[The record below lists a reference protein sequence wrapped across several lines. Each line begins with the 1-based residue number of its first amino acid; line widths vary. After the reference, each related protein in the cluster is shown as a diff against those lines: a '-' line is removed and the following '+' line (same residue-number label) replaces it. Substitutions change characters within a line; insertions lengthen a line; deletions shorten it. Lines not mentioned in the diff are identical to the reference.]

1 MHKTGHKILL
11 KWQSQLQTIS
21 NAISIN
27 NLFFNYEKEFVLEDI
42 NLKVKEKD
50 FLTILGPNGG
60 GKSTLL
66 KLILGINPLKK
77 GDISIFGNK
86 LIHELP
92 NLGYVPQ
99 NTNINLNFPINT
111 IEVVMMGQNDIKKRF
126 FGYKKEEKIKALEV
140 LEKVNMKEFANSK
153 ISNLSGGQR
162 QRVLIARALF
172 CNPKILLLDEPTSNI
187 DIAGC
192 EQVYQVLKELNK
204 HITVIVISHDISV
217 VLKYASKAVYINK
230 KLTYHD
236 LTKMKDDFKNIESN
250 VCEIELLE
258 MLGKCRC

>member
-1 MHKTGHKILL
+1 M
-11 KWQSQLQTIS
+11 QTTS
-21 NAISIN
+21 KAISIN
-27 NLFFNYEKEFVLEDI
+27 NLFFKYEKEFVLEDI
-42 NLKVKEKD
+42 NLSVKEKD

-66 KLILGINPLKK
+66 KLILGINSLKK

-86 LIHELP
+86 LINELP

-99 NTNINLNFPINT
+99 NTNINLNFPIST

-187 DIAGC
+187 DITGC

-204 HITVIVISHDISV
+204 NITVIVISHDISV
-217 VLKYASKAVYINK
+217 VLKYASKAIYINK

-236 LTKMKDDFKNIESN
+236 LTKMKDDFKNIEADI
-250 VCEIELLE
+250 CEIELLE

>member
-1 MHKTGHKILL
+1 
-11 KWQSQLQTIS
+11 
-21 NAISIN
+21 
-27 NLFFNYEKEFVLEDI
+27 
-42 NLKVKEKD
+42 
-50 FLTILGPNGG
+50 
-60 GKSTLL
+60 
-66 KLILGINPLKK
+66 
-77 GDISIFGNK
+77 
-86 LIHELP
+86 
-92 NLGYVPQ
+92 
-99 NTNINLNFPINT
+99 
-111 IEVVMMGQNDIKKRF
+111 MMGQNNIKKRF

-162 QRVLIARALF
+162 QRVLIARAIF

-187 DIAGC
+187 DITGC

-204 HITVIVISHDISV
+204 DITVVVISHDISV

-236 LTKMKDDFKNIESN
+236 LTKMKDDFKNIESDI
-250 VCEIELLE
+250 CEIELLE